1 MRKECKVMK
10 TGIGYP
16 PGGYY
21 ENLWG
26 KDVFKKLK
34 SFGYSALDFGILNTE
49 TVFYTDKE
57 KAEELITDYKK
68 RAAEAGIEFS
78 QVHGPWL
85 WPAVNDAT
93 VEGRAERMEKMKES
107 IRLTA
112 LLGCKNW
119 VIHPIFACGWE
130 DAGTEKVEETWKIN
144 LEFFRELLKTAKE
157 YDVTICLENMPMINF
172 SIATPEAIL
181 RFVKEIDDEH
191 FKICLDTGHLNVFP
205 DLPVYE
211 SVKALGKELRV
222 LHVHD
227 NKFRIDMHLP
237 PFYGSFKW
245 TEFCQA
251 LKEIEFDGVI
261 SLETAPSS
269 GHNKELFEE
278 MMVMF
283 HKMAQQIADMSK

>member
-1 MRKECKVMK
+1 MK
-10 TGIGYP
+10 TGIGFSYP
-16 PGGYY
+16 SGFFT
-21 ENLWG
+21 LWG
-26 KDVFKKLK
+26 DDTYKKLK
-34 SFGYSALDFGILNTE
+34 SFGFSCVDFGLLNTE
-49 TVFYTDKE
+49 TFFYTDKE
-57 KAEELITDYKK
+57 KAEKTILMQKK
-68 RAAEAGIEFS
+68 LAAEAGIEFS
-78 QVHGPWL
+78 QVHGPWR
-85 WPAVNDAT
+85 WPAQDVTPED
-93 VEGRAERMEKMKES
+93 RAERMEKMRES

-119 VIHPIFACGWE
+119 VIHPIFANGWE
-130 DAGTEKVEETWKIN
+130 DVKEGKTEETWKIN

-172 SIATPEAIL
+172 SIATPADIL
-181 RFVKEIDDEH
+181 RFVKEIDDDH

-205 DLPVYE
+205 ELPVYE
-211 SVKALGKELRV
+211 SVAELGDELRV

-269 GHNKELFEE
+269 GHNNELFEE

-283 HKMAQQIADMSK
+283 HKMAQQIADEIEG